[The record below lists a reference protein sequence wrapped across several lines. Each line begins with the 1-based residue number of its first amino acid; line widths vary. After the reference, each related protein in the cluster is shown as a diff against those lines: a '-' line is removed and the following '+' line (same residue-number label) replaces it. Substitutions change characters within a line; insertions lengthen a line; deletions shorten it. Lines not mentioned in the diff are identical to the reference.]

1 MFGNPSGVPDL
12 FYLYK
17 KKFSA
22 QMDGLSL
29 YSLPQALFCLAML
42 HGESIMPLT

>member
-1 MFGNPSGVPDL
+1 MFGNPAGIPDL

-17 KKFSA
+17 KRNFQGKT
-22 QMDGLSL
+22 DGISL
-29 YSLPQALFCLAML
+29 YLLSQALL